1 MNIKFLDSVLKY
13 FTVIICCA
21 VVGLFVQEV
30 YSKNNPHISGNIVFW
45 IASGSAFIVYAI
57 IIVLLN
63 EILPKLN
70 IGKFFKNKNS
80 LNEAIQNEVKTK
92 NNFSDTLPEKYDMDV
107 LRNMQKEKKL
117 HNDNVKL
124 QVALEYTRNQFALYV
139 TDEGLDALCN
149 AVSLYSK
156 KEEIP
161 NDISVHTKGLTNLDL
176 YHFGWNIW
184 NYFKPIKQEG
194 ISKLLKT
201 VFVSLDD
208 IDLDSIKSHLKDEP
222 KKGNI
227 KIQEDLTYYQRT

>member
-1 MNIKFLDSVLKY
+1 
-13 FTVIICCA
+13 
-21 VVGLFVQEV
+21 
-30 YSKNNPHISGNIVFW
+30 
-45 IASGSAFIVYAI
+45 
-57 IIVLLN
+57 
-63 EILPKLN
+63 
-70 IGKFFKNKNS
+70 NKNS

-161 NDISVHTKGLTNLDL
+161 ND
-176 YHFGWNIW
+176 
-184 NYFKPIKQEG
+184 
-194 ISKLLKT
+194 
-201 VFVSLDD
+201 
-208 IDLDSIKSHLKDEP
+208 
-222 KKGNI
+222 
-227 KIQEDLTYYQRT
+227 